1 MTEITPEST
10 ATFPIHFGLLSEY
23 TGVENLIINTII
35 EQGQRRTV
43 VAPRGGGNFYCFLH
57 LVKDR
62 TALWNRGWCDSSL
75 LHSIKSVH

>member
-43 VAPRGGGNFYCFLH
+43 AAPRGGCNFYCFLH
-57 LVKDR
+57 LVNDR

-75 LHSIKSVH
+75 QLNKI